1 MKAWKLQECIAHSP
15 GAVTAATLGR
25 KSGRVMATG
34 GEDRRL
40 KLWAVGKPSCILSL
54 TGHTSS
60 IEASEFSQEED
71 RVAAGSLSGSVRIWD
86 LEEVKIVRALSGH
99 TSAIKTLDF
108 HPYGNF
114 VASGSMDTLV
124 KLWDVSRKGCINTYR
139 GHTGSVNMIRFS
151 PDGKWIVSA
160 GEDGIIKLWDL
171 SAGRQLA
178 ELVGHTGPVVAV
190 TFHPTVLLL
199 ATASADHTVRL
210 YDLENFTQVA
220 VTGPELNATNVRR
233 IAFHPDGV
241 CLYVATNDYL
251 RIYDY
256 ENMSCL
262 ETVHVGWRAGGGLDD
277 MAVAPSF
284 NQLVG
289 VCISNSLITTY
300 VVDVKS
306 CIPFTANYSDNIAE
320 SNKNVCVQS
329 TQLNTTS
336 VNTSTNYRDNDNSNS
351 IPTIHPVQQI
361 CGNSNL
367 ANYMQSNERPFT
379 RCGSSP
385 SKALSSIG
393 RKSFCLVAEENLQN
407 VMSEDPNDPDAHL
420 PYQPTTEDSESLNAA
435 DITDPDEYDRIFK
448 PHHTVPRSPSQ
459 VRAMTS
465 RRNVSSEYGTDT
477 ITKLNFGLPPLSP
490 NIVNPTPHEA
500 KCVQSNILSDRFTS
514 DKPFTPPS
522 TTSACISRRPHQ
534 TTISQAARII
544 SNSPHPPEA
553 IEVEDFLPQSLPTMM
568 DFALNPVLQNIKNP
582 THDKSGSLH
591 EPSEA
596 ELLLRIRKPH
606 DPFVK
611 VMSSRVKGL
620 STVRVMWSPDS
631 VKTAVESALMMN
643 DTAILVD
650 VLGILSKNSKYWNL
664 DLVSFLL
671 PQLVELIHSKYT
683 THVET
688 TCQIVRVII
697 KNFAPVIRQTI
708 EGPTPPGVD
717 LMREER
723 RRKCQECLSHL
734 LTIRSALGTKDVAN
748 KAGQCGREL
757 NVMFQLLV

>member
-1 MKAWKLQECIAHSP
+1 
-15 GAVTAATLGR
+15 
-25 KSGRVMATG
+25 
-34 GEDRRL
+34 
-40 KLWAVGKPSCILSL
+40 
-54 TGHTSS
+54 
-60 IEASEFSQEED
+60 
-71 RVAAGSLSGSVRIWD
+71 
-86 LEEVKIVRALSGH
+86 
-99 TSAIKTLDF
+99 
-108 HPYGNF
+108 
-114 VASGSMDTLV
+114 
-124 KLWDVSRKGCINTYR
+124 
-139 GHTGSVNMIRFS
+139 MIRFS

-160 GEDGIIKLWDL
+160 GEDGIIK
-171 SAGRQLA
+171 
-178 ELVGHTGPVVAV
+178 
-190 TFHPTVLLL
+190 
-199 ATASADHTVRL
+199 
-210 YDLENFTQVA
+210 
-220 VTGPELNATNVRR
+220 
-233 IAFHPDGV
+233 
-241 CLYVATNDYL
+241 
-251 RIYDY
+251 IYDY

-465 RRNVSSEYGTDT
+465 RRNVSSEYGTDA
-477 ITKLNFGLPPLSP
+477 ITKLNFGLPPSSP

-544 SNSPHPPEA
+544 SNSPHPPEP

>member
-15 GAVTAATLGR
+15 GAVTAANLGR

-40 KLWAVGKPSCILSL
+40 KLWAVGKPTCILSL

-210 YDLENFTQVA
+210 YDLETFTQVA
-220 VTGPELNATNVRR
+220 VTGPELNSTNVRR

-277 MAVAPSF
+277 MAIAPSF

-306 CIPFTANYSDNIAE
+306 CIPFTTNYSDNIVE
-320 SNKNVCVQS
+320 SNKSVCGQS
-329 TQLNTTS
+329 TQMITTS
-336 VNTSTNYRDNDNSNS
+336 VNAPSSKNDNNTNNN
-351 IPTIHPVQQI
+351 PAAIHSVQQI
-361 CGNSNL
+361 CNSNPV
-367 ANYMQSNERPFT
+367 NHVQCNERPFT
-379 RCGSSP
+379 RCGSS
-385 SKALSSIG
+385 SSRVLSSVG

-420 PYQPTTEDSESLNAA
+420 PYQPTTEDSESLNSA

-459 VRAMTS
+459 VRSMAS
-465 RRNVSSEYGTDT
+465 GRNVSNEHETDPST
-477 ITKLNFGLPPLSP
+477 RLNFDPPSSSP
-490 NIVNPTPHEA
+490 NIVNPTPRET
-500 KCVQSNILSDRFTS
+500 KCVQSNILSDTFSS

-522 TTSACISRRPHQ
+522 TTSACMPRRPHH
-534 TTISQAARII
+534 TSISQAPRII

-553 IEVEDFLPQSLPTMM
+553 IEVEDFLPQSSPTMM
-568 DFALNPVLQNIKNP
+568 NFSLNPVPQNIKKP
-582 THDKSGSLH
+582 THDKPSSLY

-643 DTAILVD
+643 DAAILVD
-650 VLGILSKNSKYWNL
+650 VLGILANNSKYWSL

-683 THVET
+683 THVQT

-697 KNFAPVIRQTI
+697 KNFATVIRQTI
-708 EGPTPPGVD
+708 EGPAPPGVD

-734 LTIRSALGTKDVAN
+734 LTIRSALGTKDVAS

>member
-40 KLWAVGKPSCILSL
+40 KLWAVGKPTCILSL

-139 GHTGSVNMIRFS
+139 GHTGPVNMIRFS

-178 ELVGHTGPVVAV
+178 ELVGHAGPVVAV

-199 ATASADHTVRL
+199 ASASADHTVRL

-220 VTGPELNATNVRR
+220 VTGPELNATSVRR

-277 MAVAPSF
+277 MAIAPSF

-306 CIPFTANYSDNIAE
+306 CIPFTTNYSDNVVE
-320 SNKNVCVQS
+320 SNKSVCVQS
-329 TQLNTTS
+329 SQSTIS
-336 VNTSTNYRDNDNSNS
+336 CVNTLASDSDNNSSNN
-351 IPTIHPVQQI
+351 IHYVQQI
-361 CGNSNL
+361 CGISSLTNYSQQNS
-367 ANYMQSNERPFT
+367 ERPFT
-379 RCGSSP
+379 RCGSSTRIQ
-385 SKALSSIG
+385 SSAG

-407 VMSEDPNDPDAHL
+407 VMSEDPNDPDARL
-420 PYQPTTEDSESLNAA
+420 PYQPTTEDSELLNAA

-459 VRAMTS
+459 VRVMTS
-465 RRNVSSEYGTDT
+465 KRIVLSEHELDPTAKSSCNLLASSQS
-477 ITKLNFGLPPLSP
+477 ILNPKE
-490 NIVNPTPHEA
+490 NEA
-500 KCVQSNILSDRFTS
+500 KCAQSNVLSDGFTS
-514 DKPFTPPS
+514 DKPFIS
-522 TTSACISRRPHQ
+522 SSNTSSCMSRRLQ
-534 TTISQAARII
+534 TTVSRAGRIP
-544 SNSPHPPEA
+544 SSPPHLPEA
-553 IEVEDFLPQSLPTMM
+553 VEVEEFLPKSSPIMM
-568 DFALNPVLQNIKNP
+568 DFTFNSVPQNQKVF
-582 THDKSGSLH
+582 TTDKSSSFH

-596 ELLLRIRKPH
+596 ELLLCICKPH
-606 DPFVK
+606 DPFMK

-620 STVRVMWSPDS
+620 STIRVMWSPDS

-643 DTAILVD
+643 DAAILVD
-650 VLGILSKNSKYWNL
+650 VLGILAKNSKYWNL
-664 DLVSFLL
+664 DLVIFLL

-697 KNFAPVIRQTI
+697 KNFAQVIRQTI

-723 RRKCQECLSHL
+723 RRKCQECLTHL
-734 LTIRSALGTKDVAN
+734 LTIRSALGTKDVAS

>member
-1 MKAWKLQECIAHSP
+1 
-15 GAVTAATLGR
+15 
-25 KSGRVMATG
+25 MATG

-40 KLWAVGKPSCILSL
+40 KLWAVGKPTCILSL

-71 RVAAGSLSGSVRIWD
+71 RVAAGSLSGSIRIWD
-86 LEEVKIVRALSGH
+86 LEEVK
-99 TSAIKTLDF
+99 TIKTLDF

-139 GHTGSVNMIRFS
+139 GHTGPVNMIRFS

-160 GEDGIIKLWDL
+160 GEDGIVKLWDL

-199 ATASADHTVRL
+199 ATASTDHTVRL

-277 MAVAPSF
+277 MAIAPSF

-289 VCISNSLITTY
+289 VCILNSLITTY

-306 CIPFTANYSDNIAE
+306 CIPFTTHYLDNIVE
-320 SNKNVCVQS
+320 SNKSVCVQS
-329 TQLNTTS
+329 SQSNIS
-336 VNTSTNYRDNDNSNS
+336 CVNTSASNCDNNSTNN
-351 IPTIHPVQQI
+351 IPTMHCVQQI
-361 CGNSNL
+361 YGNSSL
-367 ANYMQSNERPFT
+367 TNYVHSQQNSERPFT
-379 RCGSSP
+379 RCGSS
-385 SKALSSIG
+385 SSRIQSSAG

-407 VMSEDPNDPDAHL
+407 VMSEDPNDPDARL
-420 PYQPTTEDSESLNAA
+420 PYQPTTEDSELFNAA

-459 VRAMTS
+459 VRIMTS
-465 RRNVSSEYGTDT
+465 KKNVLSEHESDPTAKSSF
-477 ITKLNFGLPPLSP
+477 NLPASSKS
-490 NIVNPTPHEA
+490 IVNPKEIEA
-500 KCVQSNILSDRFTS
+500 KCSQLNVLSDGFTS
-514 DKPFTPPS
+514 DKPFLSPS
-522 TTSACISRRPHQ
+522 QITSNPHQ
-534 TTISQAARII
+534 L
-544 SNSPHPPEA
+544 PEA
-553 IEVEDFLPQSLPTMM
+553 VEVEEFLSQSLPIMM
-568 DFALNPVLQNIKNP
+568 DFSFNSVPQNQKNF
-582 THDKSGSLH
+582 TADKSSSFH

-606 DPFVK
+606 DPFMK

-620 STVRVMWSPDS
+620 STIRVMWSPDS

-643 DTAILVD
+643 DAAILID
-650 VLGILSKNSKYWNL
+650 VLGILAKNSKYWNL
-664 DLVSFLL
+664 DLVIFLL

-697 KNFAPVIRQTI
+697 KNFAQVIRQTI
-708 EGPTPPGVD
+708 ESPTPPGVD

-723 RRKCQECLSHL
+723 RRKCQECLTHL
-734 LTIRSALGTKDVAN
+734 LTIRSALGTKDVAS